1 MGSVISATVSP
12 QVTTMSDFDEFD
24 LVSIAEGVAARR
36 LSALEATQWS
46 LHRAATIGRRYNA
59 IFRLDEEQAL
69 ARARK
74 LDERQARGGPLGVL
88 HGVPLAHKDIF
99 PVAGRE
105 MHAGSAILKGN
116 IAQRTAFAV
125 ARLDDAGQV
134 NIGSLHMAEFA
145 LSPTGFNH
153 HYGSGLNPWNPR
165 HVCGGSSSGSGVAV
179 AARVVFASLGGD
191 TAGSIRMPAAMCG
204 ITGLK
209 TTYRRMSLQDCVPLS
224 FSLDSLGPLAQSAR
238 DCARLLTH
246 CCAYNPADALS
257 SDSPVPNYE
266 AMLDGKLQ
274 GLRIGVPDKYFADDL
289 DDEVAAC
296 LQASLDVLAK
306 CGARIVPVD
315 VPDMD
320 SINSHAQLVMAVEAA
335 TLHRKWIETMPE
347 QYSDQVRNR
356 IDQGY
361 TYAAVRYAEALS
373 LRGRILQEFLTTSM
387 LDCDV
392 LHVPTL
398 AMQTPTIEATT
409 RGNPDD
415 VLKLIGRVTRTTRGL
430 NYLGLPAISVPAGL
444 SKAGLPMSFQLVG
457 RPFAEGMLLRV
468 ADAFQRETD
477 WHRRRPPLDAPASS
491 QTEIVEAP

>member
-1 MGSVISATVSP
+1 
-12 QVTTMSDFDEFD
+12 MSDFAALD
-24 LVSIAEGVAARR
+24 LVGIAEGIARR
-36 LSALEATQWS
+36 KFSSREVTQWS
-46 LHRAATIGRRYNA
+46 LQRAATIGRRYNA
-59 IFRLDEEQAL
+59 FFRVDEELAL
-69 ARARK
+69 ARAQK
-74 LDERQARGGPLGVL
+74 LDDRQARGDSLGAL

-105 MHAGSAILKGN
+105 MHAGTVILKGN

-134 NIGSLHMAEFA
+134 NIGSLHMSEFA

-153 HYGSGLNPWNPR
+153 HYGSGLNPWNPL
-165 HVCGGSSSGSGVAV
+165 HVCGGSSSGSGAAV
-179 AARVVFASLGGD
+179 AARAVFGSLGGD

-224 FSLDSLGPLAQSAR
+224 FSLDSLGPIAQSAR
-238 DCARLLTH
+238 DCARMLTH
-246 CCAYNPADALS
+246 CAIYNPADALS
-257 SDSPVPNYE
+257 SNSPVPNYE
-266 AMLDGKLQ
+266 ALLDGKLQ

-296 LQASLDVLAK
+296 LQASLDVLRR
-306 CGARIVPVD
+306 CGARIVAVD

-320 SINSHAQLVMAVEAA
+320 TINSLAQLTMAVEAA
-335 TLHRKWIETMPE
+335 TLHRKWIEAMPE
-347 QYSDQVRNR
+347 QYSEQVRNR

-373 LRGRILQEFLTTSM
+373 LRSRILQEFLTTSM

-398 AMQTPTIEATT
+398 AMQTPTIDATT

-415 VLKLIGRVTRTTRGL
+415 VLKLIGRVTRTTRGF
-430 NYLGLPAISVPAGL
+430 NYLGVPAASVPAGI

-457 RPFAEGMLLRV
+457 RPFAEGMLLRI

-477 WHRRRPPLDAPASS
+477 WHRKQPPLDAHASP
-491 QTEIVEAP
+491 QIGVTAETE

>member
-1 MGSVISATVSP
+1 
-12 QVTTMSDFDEFD
+12 MSDFEDLD
-24 LVSIAEGVAARR
+24 LVGVAEGIAGRRFSAR
-36 LSALEATQWS
+36 EVTQWS
-46 LHRAATIGRRYNA
+46 LQRAATIGRRFNA
-59 IFRLDEEQAL
+59 IFRLDDEQAL
-69 ARARK
+69 ARARQ
-74 LDERQARGGPLGVL
+74 LDERQARGDGLGAL
-88 HGVPLAHKDIF
+88 HGVPLAHKDMF
-99 PVAGRE
+99 PVVGRE
-105 MHAGSAILKGN
+105 MHAGSLILKGH
-116 IAQRTAFAV
+116 IPQRTAFVV
-125 ARLDDAGQV
+125 ARLDDVGQI

-153 HYGSGLNPWNPR
+153 HYGSGLNPWNPL

-179 AARVVFASLGGD
+179 AARVVFGSLGGD

-204 ITGLK
+204 VTGLK

-224 FSLDSLGPLAQSAR
+224 FSLDSLGPIAQSAR

-246 CCAYNPADALS
+246 CGTNNPADALS
-257 SDSPVPNYE
+257 SKSPVPNYE
-266 AMLDGKLQ
+266 ALLDGKLQ

-289 DDEVAAC
+289 DDEVATC
-296 LQASLDVLAK
+296 LQTSLDVLAR
-306 CGARIVPVD
+306 CGARIVPID

-320 SINSHAQLVMAVEAA
+320 SINSHAQLVMAVDAA
-335 TLHRKWIETMPE
+335 TLHRKWIEATPE

-373 LRGRILQEFLTTSM
+373 LRSRILQDFLTTSL

-415 VLKLIGRVTRTTRGL
+415 VLKLIGRVTRTTRGF
-430 NYLGLPAISVPAGL
+430 NYLGLPAASVPAGL

-457 RPFAEGMLLRV
+457 RPFAEGLLLRI

-477 WHRRRPPLDAPASS
+477 WHRRRPPLDVYAPSQAEATGAS
-491 QTEIVEAP
+491 

>member
-1 MGSVISATVSP
+1 
-12 QVTTMSDFDEFD
+12 MSDFDALD
-24 LVSIAEGVAARR
+24 LVGVAEGVATRRFSAR
-36 LSALEATQWS
+36 EVTQWS
-46 LHRAATIGRRYNA
+46 LQRAATIGRRYNA
-59 IFRLDEEQAL
+59 FFRLDEEQAL
-69 ARARK
+69 ARARL
-74 LDERQARGGPLGVL
+74 LDERQARGDSLGPL
-88 HGVPLAHKDIF
+88 HGVPLAHKDMF

-105 MHAGSAILKGN
+105 MHAGSLILKGN
-116 IAQRTAFAV
+116 IPQCTAFVV

-134 NIGSLHMAEFA
+134 NIGALHMAEFA

-153 HYGSGLNPWNPR
+153 HYGSGLNPWNPQ

-179 AARVVFASLGGD
+179 AARVVFGSLGGD

-209 TTYRRMSLQDCVPLS
+209 TTYRRMSMQDCVPLS
-224 FSLDSLGPLAQSAR
+224 FSLDSLGPIAQSAR

-246 CCAYNPADALS
+246 SCGHNPADALS
-257 SDSPVPNYE
+257 SNRAVSNYE
-266 AMLDGKLQ
+266 ALLDGKLR
-274 GLRIGVPDKYFADDL
+274 GLRIGVPNKYFADGL
-289 DDEVAAC
+289 DNEVAAC
-296 LQASLDVLAK
+296 LRASLDVLAER
-306 CGARIVPVD
+306 GAQIIPVD

-335 TLHRKWIETMPE
+335 TLHRKWIEATPE
-347 QYSDQVRNR
+347 RYSDQVRNR

-361 TYAAVRYAEALS
+361 TYAAVRYAEALA
-373 LRGRILQEFLTTSM
+373 LRSRILREFLTTSL

-398 AMQTPTIEATT
+398 TIQTPTIDATT

-415 VLKLIGRVTRTTRGL
+415 ILKLIGRVTRTTRGF

-477 WHRRRPPLDAPASS
+477 WHRRRPPLDVDALPQAKTTGVS
-491 QTEIVEAP
+491 

>member
-1 MGSVISATVSP
+1 
-12 QVTTMSDFDEFD
+12 MSDFDTLD
-24 LVSIAEGVAARR
+24 LVGVAEGVATRRFSAR
-36 LSALEATQWS
+36 EVTQWS
-46 LHRAATIGRRYNA
+46 LQRAATIGRRYNA
-59 IFRLDEEQAL
+59 FFRLDEEQAL
-69 ARARK
+69 ARARL
-74 LDERQARGGPLGVL
+74 LDERQARGDDLGPL
-88 HGVPLAHKDIF
+88 HGVPLAHKDMF
-99 PVAGRE
+99 PVAGGE
-105 MHAGSAILKGN
+105 MHAGSLILKGN
-116 IAQRTAFAV
+116 IPQRTAFV
-125 ARLDDAGQV
+125 VRRLDDAGQV

-153 HYGSGLNPWNPR
+153 HYGSGLNPWNPQ

-179 AARVVFASLGGD
+179 ASRVVFGSLGGD

-209 TTYRRMSLQDCVPLS
+209 TTYRRMSMQDCVPLS
-224 FSLDSLGPLAQSAR
+224 FSLDSLGPIAQSAR

-246 CCAYNPADALS
+246 SCGHNPADALS
-257 SDSPVPNYE
+257 SNRAVSNYGSL
-266 AMLDGKLQ
+266 LDGKLA

-289 DDEVAAC
+289 DDEVAVC
-296 LQASLDVLAK
+296 LQASLDVLAAR
-306 CGARIVPVD
+306 GARIVTVD

-335 TLHRKWIETMPE
+335 TLHRKWIEATPE
-347 QYSDQVRNR
+347 RYSDQVRNR

-373 LRGRILQEFLTTSM
+373 LRSRILQEFLTTSL

-398 AMQTPTIEATT
+398 AIQTPTIDATT

-415 VLKLIGRVTRTTRGL
+415 ILKLIGRVTRTTRGF

-477 WHRRRPPLDAPASS
+477 WHRRRPPLDAEALS
-491 QTEIVEAP
+491 QAKMTAVS

>member
-1 MGSVISATVSP
+1 
-12 QVTTMSDFDEFD
+12 MSDFDALD
-24 LVSIAEGVAARR
+24 LVGVAEGVAARR
-36 LSALEATQWS
+36 FSAREVTQWS
-46 LHRAATIGRRYNA
+46 LRRAATIGKRYNA
-59 IFRLDEEQAL
+59 FFRLDEEQAL
-69 ARARK
+69 ARARL
-74 LDERQARGGPLGVL
+74 LDERQARGDSLGRL
-88 HGVPLAHKDIF
+88 HGVPLAHKDMF
-99 PVAGRE
+99 PIAGRE
-105 MHAGSAILKGN
+105 MHAGSMILKGN
-116 IAQRTAFAV
+116 IPQRTAFVV

-134 NIGSLHMAEFA
+134 NIGALHMAEFA

-153 HYGSGLNPWNPR
+153 HYGSGLNPWNPL

-179 AARVVFASLGGD
+179 AARVVFGSLGGD

-209 TTYRRMSLQDCVPLS
+209 TTYRRMSMQDCVPLS
-224 FSLDSLGPLAQSAR
+224 FSLDSLGPIAQSAR

-246 CCAYNPADALS
+246 SCGHNPADALS
-257 SDSPVPNYE
+257 SNRAVSNYE
-266 AMLDGKLQ
+266 ALLDGKLQ
-274 GLRIGVPDKYFADDL
+274 GLRIGVPDKYFAEGM

-296 LQASLDVLAK
+296 LQASLDVLAAR
-306 CGARIVPVD
+306 GAQIVPVD

-320 SINSHAQLVMAVEAA
+320 SINSHAQLVMAVEVA
-335 TLHRKWIETMPE
+335 TLHRKWIEATPE
-347 QYSDQVRNR
+347 RYSDQVRNR

-373 LRGRILQEFLTTSM
+373 LRSRILQDFLTTSL

-398 AMQTPTIEATT
+398 TIQTPTIDATT

-415 VLKLIGRVTRTTRGL
+415 ILKLIGRVTRTTRGF

-477 WHRRRPPLDAPASS
+477 WHRRRPPLDVDALPQAKTIGVS
-491 QTEIVEAP
+491 

>member
-1 MGSVISATVSP
+1 
-12 QVTTMSDFDEFD
+12 MSDFEYLD
-24 LVSIAEGVAARR
+24 LVGVAEGIAGRRFSAR
-36 LSALEATQWS
+36 EVTQWS
-46 LHRAATIGRRYNA
+46 LQRAATIGRRFNA
-59 IFRLDEEQAL
+59 IFRLDDEQAL
-69 ARARK
+69 ARAHQ
-74 LDERQARGGPLGVL
+74 LDERQARGDSLGAL
-88 HGVPLAHKDIF
+88 HGVPLAHKDMF
-99 PVAGRE
+99 PVAGCE
-105 MHAGSAILKGN
+105 MHAGSLILKGHVP
-116 IAQRTAFAV
+116 QRTAFAV
-125 ARLDDAGQV
+125 ARLDDVGQI

-153 HYGSGLNPWNPR
+153 HYGSGLNPWNPL

-179 AARVVFASLGGD
+179 AARVVFGSLGGD

-204 ITGLK
+204 VTGLK

-224 FSLDSLGPLAQSAR
+224 FSLDSLGPIAQSAR

-246 CCAYNPADALS
+246 CGANNPADALS
-257 SDSPVPNYE
+257 SNNPVPNYE
-266 AMLDGKLQ
+266 ALLDGRLQ

-289 DDEVAAC
+289 DDEVATC
-296 LQASLDVLAK
+296 LQTSLDVLAR
-306 CGARIVPVD
+306 CGARIVPID

-335 TLHRKWIETMPE
+335 TLHRKWIEATPE

-373 LRGRILQEFLTTSM
+373 LRSRILQDFLTTSL

-415 VLKLIGRVTRTTRGL
+415 VLKLIGRITRTTRGF
-430 NYLGLPAISVPAGL
+430 NYLGLPAASVPAGF

-457 RPFAEGMLLRV
+457 RPFAEGLLLRV

-477 WHRRRPPLDAPASS
+477 WHRRRPPLDVYAPS
-491 QTEIVEAP
+491 QAEATEVS

>member
-1 MGSVISATVSP
+1 
-12 QVTTMSDFDEFD
+12 MSDFDALD
-24 LVSIAEGVAARR
+24 LVGVAEGVATRQF
-36 LSALEATQWS
+36 SAHEVTQWS
-46 LHRAATIGRRYNA
+46 LRRAATIGRRYNA
-59 IFRLDEEQAL
+59 FFRLDEEQAL
-69 ARARK
+69 ARARL
-74 LDERQARGGPLGVL
+74 LDERQARGDDLGPL
-88 HGVPLAHKDIF
+88 HGVPLAHKDMF

-105 MHAGSAILKGN
+105 MHAGSLILKGN
-116 IAQRTAFAV
+116 IPQRTAFV
-125 ARLDDAGQV
+125 VGRLDDAGQV
-134 NIGSLHMAEFA
+134 NIGALHMAEFA

-153 HYGSGLNPWNPR
+153 HHGSGLNPWNPE

-179 AARVVFASLGGD
+179 ATRVVFGSLGGD

-209 TTYRRMSLQDCVPLS
+209 TTYRRMSMQDCVPLS
-224 FSLDSLGPLAQSAR
+224 FSLDSLGPIAQSAR

-246 CCAYNPADALS
+246 SCGHNPADALS
-257 SDSPVPNYE
+257 SKRAVSNYE
-266 AMLDGKLQ
+266 ALLDGKLR

-289 DDEVAAC
+289 DNEVAAC
-296 LQASLDVLAK
+296 LRASLDVLAER
-306 CGARIVPVD
+306 GAQIITVD

-335 TLHRKWIETMPE
+335 TLHRKWIEATPE
-347 QYSDQVRNR
+347 RYSDQVRNR

-373 LRGRILQEFLTTSM
+373 LRSRILQEFLTTSL

-398 AMQTPTIEATT
+398 TIQTPTIDATT

-415 VLKLIGRVTRTTRGL
+415 ILKLIGRVTRTTRGF

-457 RPFAEGMLLRV
+457 RPFAEGLLLRV

-477 WHRRRPPLDAPASS
+477 WHRRRPPLDVDASPQARTTGVS
-491 QTEIVEAP
+491 

>member
-1 MGSVISATVSP
+1 
-12 QVTTMSDFDEFD
+12 MSDFEALD
-24 LVSIAEGVAARR
+24 LVGIADGVATRR
-36 LSALEATQWS
+36 FSAHDVTQWS
-46 LHRAATIGRRYNA
+46 LQRAATVGLRYNA
-59 IFRLDEEQAL
+59 FFRLDEEQAL
-69 ARARK
+69 ARARL
-74 LDERQARGGPLGVL
+74 LDERQARGDDLGPL
-88 HGVPLAHKDIF
+88 HGVPLAHKDMF

-105 MHAGSAILKGN
+105 MHAGSLILKGN
-116 IAQRTAFAV
+116 IPQRTAFV
-125 ARLDDAGQV
+125 VGRLDDAGQV
-134 NIGSLHMAEFA
+134 NIGALHMAEFA

-153 HYGSGLNPWNPR
+153 HYGSGLNPWNPL
-165 HVCGGSSSGSGVAV
+165 HVCGGSSSGSGIAV
-179 AARVVFASLGGD
+179 ATRVVFGSLGGD

-204 ITGLK
+204 VTGLK
-209 TTYRRMSLQDCVPLS
+209 TTYRRMSMQDCVPLS
-224 FSLDSLGPLAQSAR
+224 FSLDSLGPIAQSAR

-246 CCAYNPADALS
+246 SCGHNPADALS
-257 SDSPVPNYE
+257 SNRAVSNYE
-266 AMLDGKLQ
+266 ALLDGNLA

-296 LQASLDVLAK
+296 LQASLDVLAAR
-306 CGARIVPVD
+306 GARIVPVD
-315 VPDMD
+315 VPDID

-335 TLHRKWIETMPE
+335 TLHRKWIEATPE
-347 QYSDQVRNR
+347 RYSDQVRNR

-373 LRGRILQEFLTTSM
+373 LRSRILQEFLTTSL

-398 AMQTPTIEATT
+398 AIQTPTIDATT
-409 RGNPDD
+409 RGNPGD
-415 VLKLIGRVTRTTRGL
+415 VLKLIGRVTRTTRGF

-477 WHRRRPPLDAPASS
+477 WHRRRPPLGVDALS
-491 QTEIVEAP
+491 QAKTTAVS

>member
-1 MGSVISATVSP
+1 
-12 QVTTMSDFDEFD
+12 MSDFDTLD
-24 LVSIAEGVAARR
+24 LVGVAEGVATRR
-36 LSALEATQWS
+36 FSAHEVTQWS
-46 LHRAATIGRRYNA
+46 LQRAATVGRRYNA
-59 IFRLDEEQAL
+59 FFRLDEEQAL
-69 ARARK
+69 ARARL
-74 LDERQARGGPLGVL
+74 LDECQARGGDLGPL
-88 HGVPLAHKDIF
+88 HGVPLAHKDMF

-105 MHAGSAILKGN
+105 MHAGSLILKGN
-116 IAQRTAFAV
+116 IPQRTAFV
-125 ARLDDAGQV
+125 VGRLDDAGQV
-134 NIGSLHMAEFA
+134 NIGALHMAEFA

-153 HYGSGLNPWNPR
+153 HYGSGLNPWNPL

-179 AARVVFASLGGD
+179 ATRVVFGSLGGD

-209 TTYRRMSLQDCVPLS
+209 TTYRRMSMQDCVPLS
-224 FSLDSLGPLAQSAR
+224 FSLDSLGPIAQSAR

-246 CCAYNPADALS
+246 SCGHNPADALS
-257 SDSPVPNYE
+257 SNRAVSDYE
-266 AMLDGKLQ
+266 ALLDGKLA

-296 LQASLDVLAK
+296 LQASLDVLAAR
-306 CGARIVPVD
+306 GARIVPVD

-335 TLHRKWIETMPE
+335 TLHRKWIEATPE
-347 QYSDQVRNR
+347 RYSDQVRNR

-373 LRGRILQEFLTTSM
+373 LRSRILQEFLTTSL

-398 AMQTPTIEATT
+398 TIQTPTIDATS

-415 VLKLIGRVTRTTRGL
+415 ILKLIGRVTRTTRGF

-457 RPFAEGMLLRV
+457 RPFAEGILLRV

-477 WHRRRPPLDAPASS
+477 WHRRRPPLD
-491 QTEIVEAP
+491 VEALPQAKTTAVS

>member
-1 MGSVISATVSP
+1 
-12 QVTTMSDFDEFD
+12 MSDFAALD
-24 LVSIAEGVAARR
+24 LVGIAEGIARR
-36 LSALEATQWS
+36 KFSSREVTQWS
-46 LHRAATIGRRYNA
+46 LQRAATIGRRYNA
-59 IFRLDEEQAL
+59 FFRVDEELAL
-69 ARARK
+69 ARAQK
-74 LDERQARGGPLGVL
+74 LDDRQARGDSLGAL

-105 MHAGSAILKGN
+105 MHAGTVILKGN

-134 NIGSLHMAEFA
+134 NIGSLHMSEFA

-153 HYGSGLNPWNPR
+153 HYGSGLNPWNPL
-165 HVCGGSSSGSGVAV
+165 HVCGGSSSGSGAAV
-179 AARVVFASLGGD
+179 AARAVFGSLGGD

-224 FSLDSLGPLAQSAR
+224 FSLDSLGPIAQSAR
-238 DCARLLTH
+238 DWAGMLTH
-246 CCAYNPADALS
+246 CAIYNPADALS
-257 SDSPVPNYE
+257 SNSPVPNYE
-266 AMLDGKLQ
+266 ALLDGKLQ

-296 LQASLDVLAK
+296 LQASLDVLRR
-306 CGARIVPVD
+306 CGARIVAVD

-320 SINSHAQLVMAVEAA
+320 TINSLAQLTMAVEAA
-335 TLHRKWIETMPE
+335 TLHRKWIEAMPE
-347 QYSDQVRNR
+347 QYSEQVRNR

-373 LRGRILQEFLTTSM
+373 LRSRILQEFLTTSM

-398 AMQTPTIEATT
+398 AMQTPTIDATT

-415 VLKLIGRVTRTTRGL
+415 VLKLIGRVTRTTRGF
-430 NYLGLPAISVPAGL
+430 NYLGVPAASVPAGI
-444 SKAGLPMSFQLVG
+444 SKSGLPMSFQLVG
-457 RPFAEGMLLRV
+457 RPFAEGMLLRI

-477 WHRRRPPLDAPASS
+477 WHRKQPPLDAHASP
-491 QTEIVEAP
+491 QIGVTAETE